1 MTTVILAGGF
11 GTRLAERTDE
21 LPKPMVEIGP
31 QPILWHILKIYSA
44 FGFNDFII
52 AGGYRSEVIKR
63 YFLDYRLRM
72 SDIVFDFA
80 DADGQAQHINTRVEP
95 WRIAVIDTGEQTMTG
110 GRLRRLRSM
119 IDNQTTFMMTY
130 GDGVADVDLHG
141 LVKFHK
147 AHGKLAT
154 FTGVMRPEQW
164 GVPTLEGD
172 RVTSFA
178 EKPARQ
184 GEWISAGFFVLEEA
198 VLDRITGDDDSFELA
213 TLPQLA
219 RDGQLMV
226 YRHTGFWHAMDTL
239 RDVRKLNALWAD
251 DKAPWKVW
259 T

>member
-1 MTTVILAGGF
+1 MKTVILAGGF

-31 QPILWHILKIYSA
+31 QPILWHILKTYSA

-52 AGGYRSEVIKR
+52 AAGYRSEMIKR

-72 SDIVFDFA
+72 SDIVFNFA
-80 DADGQAQHINTRVEP
+80 DTDGQAQHINTRVEP
-95 WRIAVIDTGEQTMTG
+95 WRIAVIDTGERTMTG
-110 GRLRRLRSM
+110 GRLRRLGDHLDAG
-119 IDNQTTFMMTY
+119 ITFMMTY
-130 GDGVADVDLHG
+130 GDGVADVDLLD
-141 LVKFHK
+141 LVRFHK
-147 AHGKLAT
+147 SHGRLAT
-154 FTGVMRPEQW
+154 FTGVIRPDPW
-164 GVPTLEGD
+164 GVPTIEGD

-184 GEWISAGFFVLEEA
+184 GEWISAGFFVLETS
-198 VLDRITGDDDSFELA
+198 VVDRIHGDEDSFELQ

-226 YRHTGFWHAMDTL
+226 YKHTGFWHPMDTL
-239 RDVRKLNALWAD
+239 RDVRKLNALWAEN
-251 DKAPWKVW
+251 KAPWKVW